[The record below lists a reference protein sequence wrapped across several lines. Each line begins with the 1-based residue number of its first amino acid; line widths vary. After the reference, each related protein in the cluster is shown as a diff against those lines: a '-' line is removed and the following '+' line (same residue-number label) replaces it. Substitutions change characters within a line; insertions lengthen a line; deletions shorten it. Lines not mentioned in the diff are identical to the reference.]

1 MTGVSCPLDLLEVCE
16 DVDLLPEDMDL
27 LSELLSRLEA
37 ADRRELQQQYS
48 MVRSRSV
55 ALKRELSLSSEVG
68 ALKENIKKNRYKDIL
83 PYDQSRVV
91 LSLLTSDSDSDYI
104 NASFIQ
110 GASSSSSYIACQG
123 PLSSTVTDFWRMIWQ
138 HEVKVIV
145 MACREVEMGKKKCE
159 RYWTEAHQSTSF
171 GPFTVTN
178 LEETRPNEDV
188 VIRELTVS
196 YLQMTRSLIQ
206 YQFLSW
212 PDHDVPYETSGV
224 LDLLDRARTRQGTH
238 NSPLLVHCSAGCG
251 RTGVICAIDYIHDL
265 LVTKQLTADFSIM
278 DVVLLLRRQRP
289 LAVQTK
295 EQYLFIFTAVISMFK
310 NFLQPSASE
319 LYSNISQPKKPK
331 KKNSTTASSSDR
343 RSKQV
348 EMNDTYAVVNKPRQP
363 LPPPSDPAYSVVN
376 KPQSSRMMPASH
388 HYDNEP
394 SGAPAAP
401 IYSTVKPRANPHSFP
416 RSTTPI
422 YDIAAPSSQR
432 PSEGRDYQLV
442 SAEHHSPS
450 DNDYEDVSSSVSDV
464 TSFCSPGSI
473 EFNCRVQKPRGPRDP
488 PAEWSRLER

>member
-1 MTGVSCPLDLLEVCE
+1 
-16 DVDLLPEDMDL
+16 MDL
-27 LSELLSRLEA
+27 LSELLSHLEA
-37 ADRRELQQQYS
+37 ADHLEVEQQYS
-48 MVRSRSV
+48 MVRSQSV
-55 ALKRELSLSSEVG
+55 ALKRELSLSSEAG

-83 PYDQSRVV
+83 PYDQSRVI

-110 GASSSSSYIACQG
+110 GASSSSPYIACQG

-178 LEETRPNEDV
+178 VEETRPNEDV

-196 YLQMTRSLIQ
+196 YLQMSRSLIQ

-212 PDHDVPYETSGV
+212 PDHDVPSETSGV
-224 LDLLDRARTRQGTH
+224 LDLLDRVRTSQGTH
-238 NSPLLVHCSAGCG
+238 SSPLLVHCSAGCG
-251 RTGVICAIDYIHDL
+251 RTGVICALDYIHDL

-278 DVVLLLRRQRP
+278 DVVLFLRRQRP
-289 LAVQTK
+289 SAVQTK

-319 LYSNISQPKKPK
+319 LYNISQVELPTSEPKKPQ
-331 KKNSTTASSSDR
+331 KKNSIAASSTNR

-363 LPPPSDPAYSVVN
+363 LPPPSGPAYSVVN
-376 KPQSSRMMPASH
+376 KPKSSRTMPASH

-401 IYSTVKPRANPHSFP
+401 IYSTVKPRASPHSFP

-432 PSEGRDYQLV
+432 PNEGRDYHLV
-442 SAEHHSPS
+442 SAEHLSLS
-450 DNDYEDVSSSVSDV
+450 DNDYEDFSSSVSDV

-473 EFNCRVQKPRGPRDP
+473 GFNCRVQKPRGPRDP

>member
-1 MTGVSCPLDLLEVCE
+1 MITVCLCGC
-16 DVDLLPEDMDL
+16 VFIVCVCV
-27 LSELLSRLEA
+27 R
-37 ADRRELQQQYS
+37 Q

-138 HEVKVIV
+138 LVVFLCFCCV
-145 MACREVEMGKKKCE
+145 NFQKKCE
-159 RYWTEAHQSTSF
+159 HYWTEAHQSTSF
-171 GPFTVTN
+171 GPFTLCVCVLLCSCVSVCN
-178 LEETRPNEDV
+178 CV
-188 VIRELTVS
+188 VVCP
-196 YLQMTRSLIQ
+196 QMTRSLIQ

-238 NSPLLVHCSAGCG
+238 NSPLLVHSAGCEY
-251 RTGVICAIDYIHDL
+251 A
-265 LVTKQLTADFSIM
+265 QLTADFSIM

-295 EQYLFIFTAVISMFK
+295 VRSFYGIFLFLNM
-310 NFLQPSASE
+310 
-319 LYSNISQPKKPK
+319 
-331 KKNSTTASSSDR
+331 
-343 RSKQV
+343 
-348 EMNDTYAVVNKPRQP
+348 
-363 LPPPSDPAYSVVN
+363 
-376 KPQSSRMMPASH
+376 MMPASH

-442 SAEHHSPS
+442 SGKNRTGK
-450 DNDYEDVSSSVSDV
+450 D
-464 TSFCSPGSI
+464 